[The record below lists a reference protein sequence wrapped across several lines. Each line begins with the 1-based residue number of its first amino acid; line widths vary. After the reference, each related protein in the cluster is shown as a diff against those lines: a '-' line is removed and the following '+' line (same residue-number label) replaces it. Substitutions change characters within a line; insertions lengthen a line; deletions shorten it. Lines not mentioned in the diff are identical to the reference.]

1 MAEHSLI
8 FRDIAMVFTAALIC
22 GLVAWRLRQPL
33 ILGYVFAGLIL
44 SPFTPGLRVHDV
56 HTFET
61 MAEIGVILLM
71 FSVGIEFSIPDL
83 LRVKWVALAGAPL
96 GILLSIALG
105 AAAGM
110 LMDWPLLQGIA
121 VGSIVCVASTMVMMR
136 LLMDRGELSSEAGR
150 VMITLTLVEDLAV
163 IILTVLLP
171 GLAASDGA
179 NYSQIA
185 WKITKALL
193 LLVPVVLAGWK
204 LVPRLLARIEKTCND
219 EISLLLAL
227 TICLVVAAIT
237 EAIGLSLALGA
248 FLAGL
253 LLGSSNFAHKLAKQT
268 LPIRDA
274 FVALFFVT
282 VGMLIDPRTWL
293 ASWRILALLVG
304 IILIGKFVIWTG
316 VVRVFAYSWQTAI
329 KVGMGLTQI
338 GEFSFVL
345 AQVAHHSGLIS
356 PEIYNATLAASLV
369 TILANATIFKL
380 VPRHKDAEMPAASL
394 AYRRAQSSD
403 DNIAKLRPGGAVAQL
418 GARLDGIEE
427 VVGSN
432 PIGSTKCLLS
442 PSFILARR
450 LLIGVAVVLG
460 LIYGGDYL
468 SVRIRI
474 MHPKPADPFESIKSL
489 RVLAIPE
496 KNGKTEYEVDA
507 QNPEQTVTCV
517 HSLFPHSGFS
527 PCWYVKPRLNRPI
540 AM

>member
-8 FRDIAMVFTAALIC
+8 FRDIAMVFTAALVC
-22 GLVAWRLRQPL
+22 GLLAWRLRQPL
-33 ILGYVFAGLIL
+33 VLGYVFAGLIL

-105 AAAGM
+105 AAAGV
-110 LMDWPLLQGIA
+110 LMGWPILHGIA
-121 VGSIVCVASTMVMMR
+121 VGTIVCVASTMVMMR

-150 VMITLTLVEDLAV
+150 LMITLTLVEDLAV

-171 GLAASDGA
+171 GFAASDGA
-179 NYSQIA
+179 NYSQVA

-227 TICLVVAAIT
+227 TICLAVAAIT

-253 LLGSSNFAHKLAKQT
+253 LLGSSDFAHKLAKQT

-282 VGMLIDPRTWL
+282 VGMLIDPGTWL
-293 ASWRILALLVG
+293 AGWRILALLVG

-316 VVRVFAYSWQTAI
+316 VVRMFAY
-329 KVGMGLTQI
+329 
-338 GEFSFVL
+338 
-345 AQVAHHSGLIS
+345 
-356 PEIYNATLAASLV
+356 P
-369 TILANATIFKL
+369 
-380 VPRHKDAEMPAASL
+380 
-394 AYRRAQSSD
+394 
-403 DNIAKLRPGGAVAQL
+403 
-418 GARLDGIEE
+418 
-427 VVGSN
+427 
-432 PIGSTKCLLS
+432 
-442 PSFILARR
+442 
-450 LLIGVAVVLG
+450 
-460 LIYGGDYL
+460 
-468 SVRIRI
+468 
-474 MHPKPADPFESIKSL
+474 
-489 RVLAIPE
+489 
-496 KNGKTEYEVDA
+496 
-507 QNPEQTVTCV
+507 
-517 HSLFPHSGFS
+517 
-527 PCWYVKPRLNRPI
+527 
-540 AM
+540 